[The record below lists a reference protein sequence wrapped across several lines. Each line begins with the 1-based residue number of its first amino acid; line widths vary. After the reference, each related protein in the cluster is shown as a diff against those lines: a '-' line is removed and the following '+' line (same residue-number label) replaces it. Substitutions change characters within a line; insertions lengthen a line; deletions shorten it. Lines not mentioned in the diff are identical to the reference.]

1 MSRNKAMSHIMI
13 VFFLLLSIV
22 IISVDSF
29 VTLQR
34 RRNSSLN
41 LVFVSK
47 ESILDDVGGS
57 EGGIVTSNNNDSYSS
72 SILPW
77 CFNVDELGDILD
89 GKGRAR
95 LVWDYLRRGEDP
107 LLLSN
112 NGLGKKVQLKLQQAF
127 PTNGDTIES
136 RICQVEQVTKTSLS
150 TKLLIRY
157 LHDNALV
164 ETVIIPM
171 NNDDNDSTT
180 LENGK
185 NKKKKRPYSTL
196 CVSSQVGCRQA
207 CTFCDTGRMG
217 KLRSLTTNEIL
228 AQLYLAQK
236 YNHNDDSSSDIE
248 NIVFMGMGEP
258 ADNVEAVTQ
267 AVRIMTGQNEF
278 QIAPKHVTIST
289 VGISPDSFS
298 DLVQNT
304 NATLAWSVHASDD
317 TLRRQL
323 VPTTRY
329 TMTELRDGLI
339 QALVKYQSS
348 RSMRRVLLEVTLI
361 QNVNDR
367 ITDAK
372 HLANFVTEF
381 QQLAPPKTK
390 LVVNLIPYNPSATGN
405 IVVGGIPYET
415 SPPSSVHAFQQTLS
429 NHGIRTFVRTTR
441 GDDDSAAC
449 GQLATKKL
457 MMMEKKNN

>member
-1 MSRNKAMSHIMI
+1 MSSNFTL
-13 VFFLLLSIV
+13 VFLFVISIV
-22 IISVDSF
+22 WVFSCVDSF
-29 VTLQR
+29 VVLHR
-34 RRNSSLN
+34 RRSSSSN
-41 LVFVSK
+41 FVGFVSK
-47 ESILDDVGGS
+47 DDVA
-57 EGGIVTSNNNDSYSS
+57 NDSSFD
-72 SILPW
+72 ILPW

-95 LVWDYLRRGEDP
+95 MVWEYLRRGEDP
-107 LLLSN
+107 LQLSN

-157 LHDNALV
+157 LYDDALV

-171 NNDDNDSTT
+171 NNIHDDDDDSMT
-180 LENGK
+180 LENGKKK

-236 YNHNDDSSSDIE
+236 YNHNDRSSSNIE

-267 AVRIMTGQNEF
+267 AVRIMTGRNEF

-304 NATLAWSVHASDD
+304 NATLAWSVHASEDE
-317 TLRRQL
+317 LRRHL
-323 VPTTRY
+323 VPTTKY
-329 TMTELRDGLI
+329 TMTELRDGLVK
-339 QALVKYQSS
+339 ALIHHQSS

-367 ITDAK
+367 ILDAE

-381 QQLAPPKTK
+381 QQMAPPQTK
-390 LVVNLIPYNPSATGN
+390 LVVNLIPFNPSATGN

-457 MMMEKKNN
+457 MMMEKQKKKNNAT